1 MQIRK
6 EVQAVLYNRFGKETR
21 ILLVKKLDLKNFN
34 YRWRLLKGG
43 IEEGEKETEALER
56 EIFEEVGFR
65 DILIEKK
72 VHEYEYDSEGTL
84 HQVSSYTV
92 KIMTNTPMKIQTDEI
107 IDAQWIPKD
116 QAVNLLFWQ
125 NERDAVRKLQA

>member
-6 EVQAVLYNRFGKETR
+6 EVQAVLYNRFGKDTR

-43 IEEGEKETEALER
+43 IENGEKEVDALKR
-56 EIFEEVGFR
+56 EIFEEVGLR
-65 DILIEKK
+65 DVFVEKK
-72 VHEYEYDSEGTL
+72 IHEYEYDSEGTL
-84 HQVSSYTV
+84 HQVSSYAV

-107 IDAQWIPKD
+107 IDADWVPKE
-116 QAVNLLFWQ
+116 QATGLLFWQ
-125 NERDAVRKLQA
+125 NEKDAVRKLQV